1 MTDVQR
7 RIIAILAGAVVVV
20 FIAVGILALANQA
33 TDTTTT
39 TPSAGPT
46 TTTLPSTTTSSST
59 TTTSSSTTTTT
70 TTTTTPSSTTTTT
83 TTTILPSDVLILG
96 PENIDGIQFG
106 TDAESAITTLE
117 GYLGDPASDT
127 GWVPPTDSQ
136 GNQVYG
142 PCPGTEIRVVEW
154 PNLTTVYTDASTPWA
169 AVGTRHLFFYSY
181 VLYDFDSWGL
191 TTAEGIGLGSTA
203 QDLRDAYGDAV
214 DITSDELGDYYSVTV
229 PAPGA
234 LWGFLEG
241 PGGTV
246 SSIQGGVGC
255 GE

>member
-7 RIIAILAGAVVVV
+7 RILAILAGAVALV
-20 FIAVGILALANQA
+20 FVAVGLLALVNQ
-33 TDTTTT
+33 TSDTTTT
-39 TPSAGPT
+39 TASAGAT
-46 TTTLPSTTTSSST
+46 TTTAPSTTSSSSTTTTETT

-70 TTTTTPSSTTTTT
+70 TPT
-83 TTTILPSDVLILG
+83 TTTIPPSDVLILG
-96 PENIDGIQFG
+96 PENIDGIPFG
-106 TDAESAITTLE
+106 TDPESAITTLV
-117 GYLGDPASDT
+117 GYLGEPVSDT
-127 GWVPPTDSQ
+127 GWVPPTDDQ

-154 PNLTTVYTDASTPWA
+154 SNLTTVYTDAATPWA
-169 AVGTRHLFFYSY
+169 AFGIKHLFFYSY
-181 VLYDFDSWGL
+181 VLYDFDFWGL

-214 DITSDELGDYYSVTV
+214 DITSDEFGDYYSVTV

-246 SSIQGGVGC
+246 NSIQGGVGC